1 MSEEDF
7 VFDMSGVIEDER
19 HIELFKLYTQEMIE
33 TYVRKNH
40 DYGNSY
46 ERGFKKFG
54 PVQLLSRIDEKN
66 DRLFQLLY
74 NKKRSQVTDEKISDT
89 LTDMAIQC
97 LVLRGFMEQKNQ
109 QEQCGSEINL

>member
-7 VFDMSGVIEDER
+7 SVDISGCIEKS
-19 HIELFKLYTQEMIE
+19 HISLFKQYVEEMLE
-33 TYVRKNH
+33 TYERKNH

-89 LTDMAIQC
+89 LTDMAVQC
-97 LVLRGFMEQKNQ
+97 LVLRGLLEQKNQ
-109 QEQCGSEINL
+109 QEHADPK

>member
-1 MSEEDF
+1 MSGEDF
-7 VFDMSGVIEDER
+7 GFDISGVIEDER
-19 HIELFKLYTQEMIE
+19 HIKLLKLYAKEMIE
-33 TYVRKNH
+33 TYARKNH

-66 DRLFQLLY
+66 DRLFQLLC
-74 NKKRSQVTDEKISDT
+74 KKEEPQVEDETIVDT

-97 LVLRGFMEQKNQ
+97 LVLRSLLEQKNQ
-109 QEQCGSEINL
+109 SGQ